1 MGAASPRSQRCLGRP
16 ACAPR
21 VRSLASRP
29 GPTAGGVVRRD
40 PQDGVQPWHAAAA
53 VCPASVH
60 LQVRLAVASSRQS
73 VAPNSPCPV
82 PPWPHPGRRAPNAA
96 TSCGAPP
103 DAPERPSHCWLLL
116 ISPADQPL
124 ADLLPRRNTVLVTLT
139 IFREGQ
145 IPCRLVATP
154 RRAPT
159 MQAVGLQCGGSA
171 PASGTVI
178 AWPSVQGDAVRGW
191 VPAAP
196 RPRRGR

>member
-1 MGAASPRSQRCLGRP
+1 MFAPPAHPSGVSAVGPLPARARQRLGCITAPHVTNPCPRPDHHGSPRPICSCP
-16 ACAPR
+16 VPR
-21 VRSLASRP
+21 WPHPR
-29 GPTAGGVVRRD
+29 G
-40 PQDGVQPWHAAAA
+40 
-53 VCPASVH
+53 
-60 LQVRLAVASSRQS
+60 
-73 VAPNSPCPV
+73 VAPARVTFARARRPV